1 MLPRTCRTLAI
12 LAELPSLS
20 WLCLSLCAG
29 ITDEG
34 LRLLAGGEPG
44 AGQGTG
50 AGEGAQGQGGA
61 GARALAWLDVSHC
74 FRLSRRAV
82 AELEARRPQLKV
94 VATGRR

>member
-1 MLPRTCRTLAI
+1 M

-34 LRLLAGGEPG
+34 LRLLAGGERG
-44 AGQGTG
+44 AEAEAEAGTG
-50 AGEGAQGQGGA
+50 EGPQGQLQGGA
-61 GARALAWLDVSHC
+61 GARALSWLDVSHC